1 MGYGGGGG
9 GGGGS
14 GGGGGGG
21 GASGY
26 GAGGS
31 GSGASGGSG
40 YRRVGDDRTANLK
53 VDNITNRDGS
63 SGTEVDGIVE
73 VNTTAH
79 FVPPVGNTAERGSR
93 GRGLFFGGNNPT
105 YYNEIQYITIATLG
119 NTSDFGDM
127 SRPQLGVAGASS
139 STRMVFAGGYGNPL
153 SGDGFKNLIEYIT
166 ISSTGNSFDF
176 GDLSEVKNSAMP
188 ASDGV
193 RGIFSGGAN
202 PAEQKDIEFVQIAS
216 KGNSS
221 NFGEIT
227 GKTTR
232 GGTSGCNTTRGLIIA
247 GTAPAANNV
256 IEYITMATSGNSL
269 DFGDTTTSDGSPNGI
284 SSNTTRAIRFTA
296 DYSTTTARIDYV
308 TIASLG
314 DAVDFGDQNV
324 DGFNGSGVCASPTR
338 AVAGGGF
345 NSSANKNYMSYV
357 EINTL
362 GNAQDFGDLIRVIS
376 STSGG
381 SDSHGGLG

>member
-1 MGYGGGGG
+1 M
-9 GGGGS
+9 S
-14 GGGGGGG
+14 EI
-21 GASGY
+21 
-26 GAGGS
+26 
-31 GSGASGGSG
+31 
-40 YRRVGDDRTANLK
+40 K
-53 VDNITNRDGS
+53 VNNIQS
-63 SGTEVDGIVE
+63 LSGTNGPVISGTVE
-73 VNTTAH
+73 MNSTGAMSLPRGDTTY
-79 FVPPVGNTAERGSR
+79 RGGR

-105 YYNEIQYITIATLG
+105 YYNEIQYITIATTG
-119 NTSDFGDM
+119 DTTDFGDM
-127 SRPQLGVAGASS
+127 SRGQIGVSGASS
-139 STRMVFAGGYGNPL
+139 STRMVFGGGYGNPL
-153 SGDGFKNLIEYIT
+153 LGDGFKNLIEYVT

-193 RGIFSGGAN
+193 RGIYAGGAN
-202 PAEQKDIEFVQIAS
+202 PAQQKDIEFVQIAS

-221 NFGEIT
+221 NFGELT

-232 GGTSGCNTTRGLIIA
+232 GGTSGCNSTRGIFVS
-247 GTAPAANNV
+247 GVAPAANNV
-256 IEYITMATSGNSL
+256 IEYITMATNGNSL

-345 NSSANKNYMSYV
+345 NGGANKNYMSYV

-362 GNAQDFGDLIRVIS
+362 GNSQDFGDLIRVIS
-376 STSGG
+376 SISGG

>member
-1 MGYGGGGG
+1 MSEFRIDQIKSQDATRGPDI
-9 GGGGS
+9 
-14 GGGGGGG
+14 
-21 GASGY
+21 
-26 GAGGS
+26 AG
-31 GSGASGGSG
+31 
-40 YRRVGDDRTANLK
+40 
-53 VDNITNRDGS
+53 ITTFT
-63 SGTEVDGIVE
+63 GTSGIVM
-73 VNTTAH
+73 
-79 FVPPVGNTAERGSR
+79 PSGNTAYRGGR

-105 YYNEIQYITIATLG
+105 YYSEIQYITIATLG
-119 NTSDFGDM
+119 NTTDFGDM

-153 SGDGFKNLIEYIT
+153 HGDNFKNLIEYIT

-193 RGIFSGGAN
+193 RGIFSGGSN

-345 NSSANKNYMSYV
+345 NGGANKNYMSYV

-381 SDSHGGLG
+381 SDSHGGLN

>member
-1 MGYGGGGG
+1 M
-9 GGGGS
+9 S
-14 GGGGGGG
+14 EFRIDQIKSQD
-21 GASGY
+21 ASRGPDI
-26 GAGGS
+26 AG
-31 GSGASGGSG
+31 
-40 YRRVGDDRTANLK
+40 
-53 VDNITNRDGS
+53 ITTFT
-63 SGTEVDGIVE
+63 GTSGIVMPSGD
-73 VNTTAH
+73 TAY
-79 FVPPVGNTAERGSR
+79 RGGR

-105 YYNEIQYITIATLG
+105 YYNEIQYITIATTG
-119 NTSDFGDM
+119 NTTDFGDM
-127 SRPQLGVAGASS
+127 SRPQLGVSGASS

-166 ISSTGNSFDF
+166 ISSTGNAFDF

-193 RGIFSGGAN
+193 RGIYAGGAN

-232 GGTSGCNTTRGLIIA
+232 GGTSGCSTTRGIFVS

-256 IEYITMATSGNSL
+256 IEYITMATNGNSL
-269 DFGDTTTSDGSPNGI
+269 DFGDTTTKDGSPNGI
-284 SSNTTRAIRFTA
+284 SSNSTRAIRFTA

-314 DAVDFGDQNV
+314 DAIDFGDQNV
-324 DGFNGSGVCASPTR
+324 DGFNGGGVCASSTR
-338 AVAGGGF
+338 AVAGGAYNG
-345 NSSANKNYMSYV
+345 SANKNYISYV
-357 EINTL
+357 EINTT
-362 GNAQDFGDLIRVIS
+362 GNAQDFGDLRVVIS

>member
-1 MGYGGGGG
+1 M
-9 GGGGS
+9 S
-14 GGGGGGG
+14 EFRIDQIKSQD
-21 GASGY
+21 ASRGPDV
-26 GAGGS
+26 AG
-31 GSGASGGSG
+31 
-40 YRRVGDDRTANLK
+40 
-53 VDNITNRDGS
+53 ITTFT
-63 SGTEVDGIVE
+63 GTSGIVM
-73 VNTTAH
+73 
-79 FVPPVGNTAERGSR
+79 PSGNTAYRGGR

-105 YYNEIQYITIATLG
+105 YFNEIQYVTIATTG
-119 NTSDFGDM
+119 NTTDFGDM
-127 SRPQLGVAGASS
+127 SRPQLGVSGASS

-153 SGDGFKNLIEYIT
+153 TGDGFKNLIEYIT

-176 GDLSEVKNSAMP
+176 GDLSAVKAYAMP

-193 RGIFSGGAN
+193 RGIYAGGAN
-202 PAEQKDIEFVQIAS
+202 PAEQKDIEFIQIAS

-221 NFGEIT
+221 NFGELT

-232 GGTSGCNTTRGLIIA
+232 GGTSGCNSTRGIFVS
-247 GTAPAANNV
+247 GSAPAANNV

-296 DYSTTTARIDYV
+296 DYSTTTGRIDFV

-314 DAVDFGDQNV
+314 NAQDFGDQNV
-324 DGFNGSGVCASPTR
+324 DGFNGSGVCASSTR
-338 AVAGGGF
+338 AVAGGGY
-345 NSSANKNYMSYV
+345 NGGANQNYMSHV

-362 GNAQDFGDLIRVIS
+362 GNAQDFGDLRVVIS
-376 STSGG
+376 SISGG